1 MPRTVSESLEDKEEQ
16 LVTKILE
23 LEQAL
28 KDLEKPLDKYI
39 KKHGLTEQSKNLLD
53 GLTSSQEELE
63 KLKSNQEPTNDS
75 IWKSFIKALTK
86 FISTIKE
93 LVTGE
98 PDQSISNS
106 IDKISSFIEEAEKT
120 VQEDP
125 SILQSVCNKLKKLYS
140 STISS
145 DTPEKGIGG
154 TTTPSPEEPAHASFK
169 GGAAGFAALAEQ
181 LAEKYGHSST
191 REEEDSSKSKHTKK
205 SLLASSENLASSS
218 AAFLET
224 AKLLSS
230 SNLNPSATPKTT
242 PTAKGKKGGYS
253 K

>member
-1 MPRTVSESLEDKEEQ
+1 MPRTVSESSEDKEEQ
-16 LVTKILE
+16 LVAKIVE

-28 KDLEKPLDKYI
+28 KGLDQPLDKYI
-39 KKHGLTEQSKNLLD
+39 KKHGLTEQSKKLLD
-53 GLTSSQEELE
+53 GLTRSQEELE
-63 KLKSNQEPTNDS
+63 NLKLNNEPINTEP
-75 IWKSFIKALTK
+75 IWTSLIKALTK

-93 LVTGE
+93 WITGE
-98 PDQSISNS
+98 PDQSVSRS
-106 IDKISSFIEEAEKT
+106 INKISSFIEEAKKI

-125 SILQSVCNKLKKLYS
+125 SILQSVCNKFKKLYS

-145 DTPEKGIGG
+145 GTHEKGIGA
-154 TTTPSPEEPAHASFK
+154 TNPHQEEAEHASPK
-169 GGAAGFAALAEQ
+169 GGAVGFAALAKQ
-181 LAEKYGHSST
+181 LAQKYDHGSIREKD
-191 REEEDSSKSKHTKK
+191 DSSKSKHNKK

-224 AKLLSS
+224 AKQLSS

-242 PTAKGKKGGYS
+242 PTTKGKKGGYS

>member
-16 LVTKILE
+16 LVIKIVE

-63 KLKSNQEPTNDS
+63 KLKLNNDPTNTEP
-75 IWKSFIKALTK
+75 IWTSLIKALTK
-86 FISTIKE
+86 FISTIKQWI
-93 LVTGE
+93 TGE

-106 IDKISSFIEEAEKT
+106 MNKISSFIEEAEKI

-154 TTTPSPEEPAHASFK
+154 TTTTSPEEPAHASFK

-191 REEEDSSKSKHTKK
+191 REEEDSSKSKHKK

-224 AKLLSS
+224 ARQLS

-242 PTAKGKKGGYS
+242 PTTKSKKDGYS

>member
-16 LVTKILE
+16 LVTKIVE

-63 KLKSNQEPTNDS
+63 KLKLNNEPTNTEP
-75 IWKSFIKALTK
+75 IWTSLIKALTK
-86 FISTIKE
+86 FISTIKQWI
-93 LVTGE
+93 TGE

-106 IDKISSFIEEAEKT
+106 MNKISSFIEEAEKI

-125 SILQSVCNKLKKLYS
+125 SILQSVCNKFKKLYS

-145 DTPEKGIGG
+145 TTPEKGIGG
-154 TTTPSPEEPAHASFK
+154 TTTPSPEEAAHTSLK

-191 REEEDSSKSKHTKK
+191 REEDDSSKSKHNKK

-224 AKLLSS
+224 AKQLSS

-242 PTAKGKKGGYS
+242 PKGKKGGYS

>member
-1 MPRTVSESLEDKEEQ
+1 MPRTVSESSENKKEL
-16 LVTKILE
+16 LVTKIAK
-23 LEQAL
+23 LEQSL
-28 KDLEKPLDKYI
+28 KGLEQPLDKYI
-39 KKHGLTEQSKNLLD
+39 KKHGLTSKNLLD
-53 GLTSSQEELE
+53 GLTKAQEELE
-63 KLKSNQEPTNDS
+63 KLKSNQEPTNTDS

-98 PDQSISNS
+98 PDQSIPNS
-106 IDKISSFIEEAEKT
+106 IDKISSFIEEAEKIL
-120 VQEDP
+120 QEDP
-125 SILQSVCNKLKKLYS
+125 SILQSVCNKLKKLS

-169 GGAAGFAALAEQ
+169 GGAAEFAELAEQ
-181 LAEKYGHSST
+181 LSEKYGHSST
-191 REEEDSSKSKHTKK
+191 REEEDSSKSKHNKK
-205 SLLASSENLASSS
+205 SLLGSLASSS
-218 AAFLET
+218 ASFLET
-224 AKLLSS
+224 TSQLL

-242 PTAKGKKGGYS
+242 PKGKKGGYS

>member
-1 MPRTVSESLEDKEEQ
+1 MPRTVSDSSEDKEEQ
-16 LVTKILE
+16 LVTKIVE

-28 KDLEKPLDKYI
+28 KDLEQPLNKYI

-63 KLKSNQEPTNDS
+63 KLKLNNEPTNTEP
-75 IWKSFIKALTK
+75 IWTSLIKALTK

-93 LVTGE
+93 WITGE

-106 IDKISSFIEEAEKT
+106 MNKISSFIEEAEKI

-125 SILQSVCNKLKKLYS
+125 SILQSVYNKLKKLYS

-154 TTTPSPEEPAHASFK
+154 TTTTSPEEPAHASFK
-169 GGAAGFAALAEQ
+169 GGAAGFAELAEQ
-181 LAEKYGHSST
+181 LAHKYASSST
-191 REEEDSSKSKHTKK
+191 KEEASTKSKHTKK

-218 AAFLET
+218 ASFLET
-224 AKLLSS
+224 ARQLS

-242 PTAKGKKGGYS
+242 PTTKGKKGGYS